1 MRSRKEQR
9 PLARMHAQRS
19 LVVVYATERRTD
31 VRYRELRPSKSA
43 GWACL
48 LLHPQ
53 VESNSRD
60 PIMSV
65 YRRFDRLPSSDMYA
79 PRAQRETPAPSQA
92 PSPHGALPNEDHNR
106 LRKAAPAGE
115 PLARTLEWSA
125 SLPPNVQPTAL
136 LRHYAR
142 IANVIAAVWSD
153 PKSLRSYMDC
163 LCTDERG
170 SRRGFPPD
178 VLHELLELREH
189 YDSLDAENPLP
200 WTVVHK
206 RG

>member
-1 MRSRKEQR
+1 
-9 PLARMHAQRS
+9 
-19 LVVVYATERRTD
+19 
-31 VRYRELRPSKSA
+31 
-43 GWACL
+43 
-48 LLHPQ
+48 
-53 VESNSRD
+53 
-60 PIMSV
+60 MSV

-79 PRAQRETPAPSQA
+79 PRAKRETTAPSKATSPQA
-92 PSPHGALPNEDHNR
+92 VLAEEDSKR
-106 LRKAAPAGE
+106 LRKAAPASV

-142 IANVIAAVWSD
+142 IANVIAAVWGE

-163 LCTDERG
+163 LCTDDRG
-170 SRRGFPPD
+170 NRQGFPPE
-178 VLHELLELREH
+178 VIHELVELREY